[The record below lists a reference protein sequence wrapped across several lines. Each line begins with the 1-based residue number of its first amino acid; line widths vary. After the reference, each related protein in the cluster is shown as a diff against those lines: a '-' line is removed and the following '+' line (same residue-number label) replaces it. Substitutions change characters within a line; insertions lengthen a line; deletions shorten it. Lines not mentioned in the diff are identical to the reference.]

1 MLFLLDFSFLSD
13 KLSPSSAIKIRKWS
27 HAVVLKEKVVVVPV
41 VIAVPRRGDMD
52 TLTDCNSAAPS

>member
-13 KLSPSSAIKIRKWS
+13 KLSPSSAIKIRRRS

-41 VIAVPRRGDMD
+41 VIAVSGRGDMN
-52 TLTDCNSAAPS
+52 TLTDRNSATP